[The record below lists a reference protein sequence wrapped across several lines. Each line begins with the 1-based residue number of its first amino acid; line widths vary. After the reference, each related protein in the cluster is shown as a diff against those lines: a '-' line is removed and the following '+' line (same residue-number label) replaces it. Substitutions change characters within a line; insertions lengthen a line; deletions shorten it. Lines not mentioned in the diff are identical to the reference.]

1 VVLPD
6 STVLETGGGSRSVN
20 AGSFPVLS
28 AQIFDPKTDSWTK
41 AASPTVPRLYH
52 SSAILLPD
60 GRVATFGGNPKN
72 SFEMRIE
79 IYSPEYLRKDT
90 PRPGITSGPAEMHYG
105 GSYSLETTQA
115 SPLTS
120 AVLVRPAAVTHSS
133 DSNQRLVDLG
143 LTSTASGIR
152 VTVPGNRN
160 LTPPGWYMLFVN
172 DANGVPSVAKWVHV
186 T

>member
-1 VVLPD
+1 M
-6 STVLETGGGSRSVN
+6 
-20 AGSFPVLS
+20 
-28 AQIFDPKTDSWTK
+28 
-41 AASPTVPRLYH
+41 PRLYH
-52 SSAILLPD
+52 SSAILLPH

-79 IYSPEYLRKDT
+79 IYTPEYLRKDT
-90 PRPGITSGPAEMHYG
+90 PRPRITSGPTEMSYG
-105 GSYSLETTQA
+105 GNFSLATTQA
-115 SPLTS
+115 APLTS

-143 LTSTASGIR
+143 LSSTASGDD
-152 VTVPGNRN
+152 VTVPGNPN